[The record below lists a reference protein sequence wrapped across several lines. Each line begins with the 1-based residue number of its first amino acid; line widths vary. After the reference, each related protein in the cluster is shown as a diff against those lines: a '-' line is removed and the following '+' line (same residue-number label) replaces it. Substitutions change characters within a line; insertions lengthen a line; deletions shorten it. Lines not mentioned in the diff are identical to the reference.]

1 MNNSLDQFI
10 SDLNTL
16 NITLN
21 DQQLSQFVNYF
32 DLLVDWNSRMN
43 LTSITEFDQVLKKHF
58 VDSISLL
65 SYESISSS
73 SKIIDVGTGAGFPG
87 IPLKILLPDTEIV
100 LMDSLNKRITFL
112 NEVISNLNLKNICAI
127 HSRAEDLSRNNNH
140 REAYDY
146 CVSRAVANL
155 STLSEYCLPFV
166 KLGGKFISYKS
177 GDYDKELS
185 DSKNAINILGGNIL
199 KVESFNLPDTDISRA
214 FVFIVKVNKTTLK
227 YPRKGAL
234 PKNKPL

>member
-214 FVFIVKVNKTTLK
+214 FVFIEKVNKTTLK

>member
-127 HSRAEDLSRNNNH
+127 HSRAEDLSMNNNH

-214 FVFIVKVNKTTLK
+214 FVFIEKVNKTTLK

>member
-21 DQQLSQFVNYF
+21 DQQISQFVNYF

-112 NEVISNLNLKNICAI
+112 NEVISILNLKNICAI

-214 FVFIVKVNKTTLK
+214 FVFIEKVNKTTLK

>member
-1 MNNSLDQFI
+1 M
-10 SDLNTL
+10 
-16 NITLN
+16 
-21 DQQLSQFVNYF
+21 
-32 DLLVDWNSRMN
+32 
-43 LTSITEFDQVLKKHF
+43 
-58 VDSISLL
+58 
-65 SYESISSS
+65 
-73 SKIIDVGTGAGFPG
+73 
-87 IPLKILLPDTEIV
+87 
-100 LMDSLNKRITFL
+100 
-112 NEVISNLNLKNICAI
+112 
-127 HSRAEDLSRNNNH
+127 
-140 REAYDY
+140 
-146 CVSRAVANL
+146 

-214 FVFIVKVNKTTLK
+214 FVFIEKVNKTTLK

>member
-21 DQQLSQFVNYF
+21 DQQISQFVNYF

-214 FVFIVKVNKTTLK
+214 FVFIEKVNKTTLK

>member
-65 SYESISSS
+65 SYEIISSS

-214 FVFIVKVNKTTLK
+214 FVFIEKVNKTTLK